1 MKNRLRVIWIVL
13 AVLVFALFMSIV
25 GGYNSLV
32 RSDVAIDEAYA
43 NVANRLNERQATIAQ
58 LLPVVAGLADQ
69 EQDII
74 DAITDARTQYATA
87 SAAGDI
93 EGMIEADALTVNS
106 LTSLL
111 VVVENYP
118 DIVSDAAFLDLMV
131 TISGIESALYVARRD
146 YNEAVGD
153 YNASVRLF
161 PKVLIARMFSFAT
174 EVDYWRLSEG
184 ADDIPAIDFGAY
196 DD

>member
-13 AVLVFALFMSIV
+13 AVLVFAVFINV
-25 GGYNSLV
+25 IGGYNSLV
-32 RSDVAIDEAYA
+32 RSDVAIEEAYA

-58 LLPVVAGLADQ
+58 LLPVVAGLADH
-69 EQDII
+69 EQAILDSINAARAAYAAANATGNI
-74 DAITDARTQYATA
+74 D
-87 SAAGDI
+87 
-93 EGMIEADALTVNS
+93 GMIQADAMTVES
-106 LTSLL
+106 LTNLL

-118 DIVSDAAFLDLMV
+118 TIAADAAFLDLMV

-146 YNEAVGD
+146 FNEAVAS

-161 PKVLIARMFSFAT
+161 PKVLIARMFQFDSSV
-174 EVDYWRLSEG
+174 EYWKLSDG
-184 ADDIPAIDFGAY
+184 AEEIPVIDFGAY